1 MVFWRLRLISVL
13 ITTVVYIWLISY
25 KKNESKPFFV
35 WLFSILSFCFN
46 LSNASTISDIVKLFA
61 EINLKIL
68 SASGL
73 LLHLGI
79 DQRKFLKDELPFIF
93 WIVFYFPVN
102 LEDNDKWNL
111 NKSAQFW
118 QFHAM
123 NSRISM
129 HSVFKYL
136 IFTWTWSHSIM
147 FFNNP
152 IFSQKNLPQIQNIFW
167 RLDRH
172 NNTLGMKSQLPVN
185 KTQQKPVLKSISLV
199 ASHAKVPKLYFYKCA
214 HFLLF
219 LTLSTIFI
227 YHFHSYTKIITLISL
242 IATPN
247 SPILSIPTLFPTF
260 RPWFPAFPSFPP
272 WLPPFPSFPSWFP
285 AFQPWFRAFPSFP
298 PWFSTF
304 PSWFPLFPSFSLF
317 RSPIPHYTVF
327 TNR

>member
-25 KKNESKPFFV
+25 KKIESKPFFV

-123 NSRISM
+123 HSRISM

-147 FFNNP
+147 FFNSP

-199 ASHAKVPKLYFYKCA
+199 ASHAKVSKLYFYKCA

-227 YHFHSYTKIITLISL
+227 YHFHSYTKIITLISI

-247 SPILSIPTLFPTF
+247 SPIPSIPTLFPTF

-317 RSPIPHYTVF
+317 RSPIPHYTAF